1 MNGIAGVMARIQTIE
16 SQIGQVAP
24 ARLPVLG
31 AGTATVA
38 APASA
43 GGASGASATALGG
56 QDLFAKTLA
65 ALDLGTAAAPVS
77 STARLS
83 QTAPASAED
92 TSGLLSTSITADQLI
107 DRARTYLGV
116 PYVWGGETSRG
127 LDCSGLVQRSL
138 ADLGVDIKR
147 TAAQQGTEGRAVATM
162 DDALPGDL
170 LIFDGGTHVG
180 IYLGD
185 GRMIDAPYA
194 GRNVTER
201 DVYETPTAIRRI
213 LPQTDQTTVAASA
226 ASAAAALPT
235 ALAGTTAT
243 SETGLSADV
252 QRMALD
258 MLMGAS
264 A

>member
-16 SQIGQVAP
+16 SQIGHVAP
-24 ARLPVLG
+24 AQLPALG
-31 AGTATVA
+31 PGTATVA
-38 APASA
+38 AGA
-43 GGASGASATALGG
+43 GGGSGASASTLPVE
-56 QDLFAKTLA
+56 DLFAKTLA
-65 ALDLGTAAAPVS
+65 ALSPNLSPASAAPVGS
-77 STARLS
+77 V
-83 QTAPASAED
+83 APASAED
-92 TSGLLSTSITADQLI
+92 TSGLLSTSATADQLI
-107 DRARTYLGV
+107 ERARTYLGV
-116 PYVWGGETSRG
+116 PYLWGGETTRG
-127 LDCSGLVQRSL
+127 LDCSGLVKRSL

-147 TAAQQGTEGRAVATM
+147 TAAQQGTEGRAVASM

-201 DVYETPTAIRRI
+201 DVYATPTAIRRI
-213 LPQTDQTTVAASA
+213 LPQTDQTAVAASA
-226 ASAAAALPT
+226 AVTAPPT
-235 ALAGTTAT
+235 ALAGTPAT
-243 SETGLSADV
+243 SQTGLSADV

>member
-31 AGTATVA
+31 AGTALA

-43 GGASGASATALGG
+43 GGASGTRGTALPVE
-56 QDLFAKTLA
+56 DLFAKTLA
-65 ALDLGTAAAPVS
+65 ALNPGTPGAAPITSTAATPV
-77 STARLS
+77 
-83 QTAPASAED
+83 SAED

>member
-1 MNGIAGVMARIQTIE
+1 MNGIDGVLARIQSIE
-16 SQIGQVAP
+16 SQIGQVTPTAL
-24 ARLPVLG
+24 AALPVLG
-31 AGTATVA
+31 SA
-38 APASA
+38 APSA
-43 GGASGASATALGG
+43 LAGGMGGASGAAAGAPAP
-56 QDLFAKTLA
+56 DLFAQTLA
-65 ALDLGTAAAPVS
+65 ALDPTGTAVS
-77 STARLS
+77 TTPTTPTDRVPGA
-83 QTAPASAED
+83 AED
-92 TSGLLSTSITADQLI
+92 TTGLLSSSATADDLI
-107 DRARTYLGV
+107 ARARTYLGV
-116 PYVWGGETSRG
+116 PYVWGGESRSG

-147 TAAQQGTEGRAVATM
+147 TARQQGTEGRAVDSM
-162 DDALPGDL
+162 DAALPGDL

-213 LPQTDQTTVAASA
+213 LPQTDQTV
-226 ASAAAALPT
+226 AAAAP
-235 ALAGTTAT
+235 ALAAPAAADP
-243 SETGLSADV
+243 GLSADV

-258 MLMGAS
+258 MLIGAS